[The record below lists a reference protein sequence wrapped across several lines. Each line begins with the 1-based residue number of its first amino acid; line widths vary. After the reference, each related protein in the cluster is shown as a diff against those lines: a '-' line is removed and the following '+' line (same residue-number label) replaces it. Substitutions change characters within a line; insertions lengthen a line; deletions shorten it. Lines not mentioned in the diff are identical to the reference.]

1 MAEPQKQPVGMDIA
15 QVIAQSMTGGKRAER
30 PIISMAAMEAEAV
43 RLAQGGAPS
52 EPQPP
57 VNHPPPELQFVPP
70 APVAAPPPPPPP
82 TPVQALSPLDRF
94 SARKLRLRYI
104 AGDGSEVRM
113 PAVCVMD
120 AGFGLFVFV
129 KDGDDA
135 QGYTPAVGAELTL
148 AWNDGGSERRQGVY
162 YYGVQASIEAL
173 GLQVTSFQK
182 ADTNGKA

>member
-70 APVAAPPPPPPP
+70 APVAAPPPPPPMP
-82 TPVQALSPLDRF
+82 APSPLAKF

-104 AGDGSEVRM
+104 ATDGSEVRM
-113 PAVCVMD
+113 PVVCVMD
-120 AGFGLFVFV
+120 AGFGLLVFA
-129 KDGDDA
+129 KDDDDA